1 MAQIIKTDGQIVPVE
16 PKNGTDFQLDELQQ
30 IVGGYVQ
37 LFPLANEAGEVMVM
51 NEDGKIEG
59 LPMNNKA
66 TELAAKRLFQGD
78 YIVGDVLVCKTEQI
92 D

>member
-59 LPMNNKA
+59 LPTNPKA

>member
-51 NEDGKIEG
+51 NEDGKIEE
-59 LPMNNKA
+59 LPTNPKA

>member
-51 NEDGKIEG
+51 NEDGNEPQGYGTGRKEAF
-59 LPMNNKA
+59 PR
-66 TELAAKRLFQGD
+66 RLH
-78 YIVGDVLVCKTEQI
+78 CR
-92 D
+92 

>member
-51 NEDGKIEG
+51 NEDGKI
-59 LPMNNKA
+59 
-66 TELAAKRLFQGD
+66 
-78 YIVGDVLVCKTEQI
+78 
-92 D
+92 

>member
-1 MAQIIKTDGQIVPVE
+1 MARIIKTNGEIIPVE
-16 PKNGTDFQLDELQQ
+16 PKNGTDFQLNEMQE
-30 IVGGYVQ
+30 IVGGYIQ
-37 LFPLANEAGEVMVM
+37 LVYLMNDEGEVIVM
-51 NEDGKIEG
+51 NEDGKFAG
-59 LPMNNKA
+59 LPVNDKA